1 MSPQAKPIDYNYPA
15 KALQPTFDIIEQ
27 AYIVYLELGWLYYS
41 RQASA
46 LQKASIKPFYGVVL
60 SQTRLRDIREL
71 LHPAS
76 TSSCDIV
83 EEHLSKG
90 SYSCSYHSHGYH
102 LAGEDP
108 YS

>member
-1 MSPQAKPIDYNYPA
+1 MC
-15 KALQPTFDIIEQ
+15 
-27 AYIVYLELGWLYYS
+27 YS

-60 SQTRLRDIREL
+60 SQTRLRDIRKL

-83 EEHLSKG
+83 EEHLYKG
-90 SYSCSYHSHGYH
+90 SYSCSHYSHGYH
-102 LAGEDP
+102 LAGRVMLDLRAKELFLLEK
-108 YS
+108 